1 MALSNLFII
10 PDFKNGFA
18 SVELDGQTR
27 VLKMKDLRKHWSYA
41 TKSRIESAAIE
52 EHGDEVLGYLL
63 TDSGQGGIVFVWDPA
78 KNEIIH
84 VTEGAFTVAVTMD
97 GHYVYSLCYVIS
109 WGTPA
114 HFILL
119 RSEKGTINALEEGT
133 ELNCVFPP
141 FLDNYDGNAGSIKMN
156 VKNDN
161 TVEIEM
167 NGEKGEIQFSLKT
180 KQ

>member
-18 SVELDGQTR
+18 SVDIDGQTR
-27 VLKMKDLRKHWSYA
+27 VLKMKDLRKHWNYA
-41 TKSRIESAAIE
+41 TKSKIERAAIK
-52 EHGDEVLGYLL
+52 EHGDEVLGFLL

-84 VTEGAFTVAVTMD
+84 VTEGAFTVGVTMD
-97 GHYVYSLCYVIS
+97 EHYVYSLCYVIS

-114 HFILL
+114 HFILI
-119 RSEKGTINALEEGT
+119 RSEKGTINALEEGA
-133 ELNCVFPP
+133 ELDCVFPP
-141 FLDNYDGNAGSIKMN
+141 ILDKYDGNSGSIN
-156 VKNDN
+156 LHVINEN
-161 TVEIEM
+161 AIEIEL
-167 NGEKGEIQFSLKT
+167 NGEKEEIQFSLKT